1 MPDLITSFANPTVKR
16 YRALAARKHR
26 RREGAF
32 TVEGLQPVWFAVRS
46 TWPVDTLIVSPDLLT
61 NESTWQMVDEAGR
74 GGTSVVWVSRDVF
87 AHLSD
92 RDGPAGLAAIV
103 RGSVGALTA
112 FRPSAPGPVVALHRV
127 GNPGNVGTILRSA
140 DAAGAAG
147 LLLVGDCADPL
158 SPAAVKASMGSL
170 FSVPIAASDTADALF
185 EWAGR
190 AGRPVV
196 AITGNTSQTLWTSPV
211 PADAVL
217 LFGSEGD
224 GLPDDVARR
233 CEAALAIPMQ
243 GSAESLNL
251 ATAASIALFELSRR
265 RIVGE

>member
-1 MPDLITSFANPTVKR
+1 M
-16 YRALAARKHR
+16 
-26 RREGAF
+26 
-32 TVEGLQPVWFAVRS
+32 
-46 TWPVDTLIVSPDLLT
+46 
-61 NESTWQMVDEAGR
+61 
-74 GGTSVVWVSRDVF
+74 
-87 AHLSD
+87 
-92 RDGPAGLAAIV
+92 
-103 RGSVGALTA
+103 
-112 FRPSAPGPVVALHRV
+112 
-127 GNPGNVGTILRSA
+127 
-140 DAAGAAG
+140 
-147 LLLVGDCADPL
+147 
-158 SPAAVKASMGSL
+158 
-170 FSVPIAASDTADALF
+170 PIAASDTEDALF

-196 AITGNTSQTLWTSPV
+196 AITGSTSQTLWASPV